1 MKHKIT
7 RRDFI
12 NGVAIGAG
20 AGFLNP
26 ISFSAHSA
34 NVRTDAPYPPLR
46 SGMRGNHPGS
56 YDAMHALAWND
67 EKPAGHKSLNEHYD
81 LVVVG
86 AGVSGLAAAHFFQ
99 KTKRKKAKILLLDNH
114 DDFGGHA
121 KRNEFHY
128 KGKTLLGIGGS
139 NNIDTP
145 ESWGMVSRGLLDDL
159 GVDLQAMQTNNT
171 NPDVMNP
178 LAESFMSLSV

>member
-99 KTKRKKAKILLLDNH
+99 KTKRKKQKFFCSTIMMILEGMQSEMSFTIKAKPCLVSAVQTILIPPKAGVW
-114 DDFGGHA
+114 FRVGCWM
-121 KRNEFHY
+121 
-128 KGKTLLGIGGS
+128 T
-139 NNIDTP
+139 
-145 ESWGMVSRGLLDDL
+145 WVSTFRQCKPTTQILML
-159 GVDLQAMQTNNT
+159 
-171 NPDVMNP
+171 
-178 LAESFMSLSV
+178 